1 MITRMSRK
9 YKFYNPEGIYF
20 VSFATVFWIDVFI
33 REIYFEK
40 VTEALE
46 YCRKNRGMKI
56 YGYCIMPSHIHL
68 LFKAEQSDPAEL
80 IRDLKHFTATSL
92 IRLIKNNQQESRKEW
107 LLWMFER
114 AGKRSSKVTKYQ
126 FWQHHDQPIEIHSDK
141 FFDEKLDYIHQNPV
155 VSGFVSEL
163 QDWKYS
169 SEKNYWQAIDPVL
182 DIDVLS

>member
-9 YKFYNPEGIYF
+9 YKFYNPEGVYF

-33 REIYFEK
+33 REVYFEK

-92 IRLIKNNQQESRKEW
+92 IRLIKDNQQESRKEW
-107 LLWMFER
+107 LLWMFE
-114 AGKRSSKVTKYQ
+114 
-126 FWQHHDQPIEIHSDK
+126 
-141 FFDEKLDYIHQNPV
+141 
-155 VSGFVSEL
+155 
-163 QDWKYS
+163 
-169 SEKNYWQAIDPVL
+169 
-182 DIDVLS
+182 

>member
-56 YGYCIMPSHIHL
+56 YGYCIMPSPTIAQASTL
-68 LFKAEQSDPAEL
+68 VLFS
-80 IRDLKHFTATSL
+80 F
-92 IRLIKNNQQESRKEW
+92 
-107 LLWMFER
+107 
-114 AGKRSSKVTKYQ
+114 
-126 FWQHHDQPIEIHSDK
+126 
-141 FFDEKLDYIHQNPV
+141 
-155 VSGFVSEL
+155 
-163 QDWKYS
+163 
-169 SEKNYWQAIDPVL
+169 
-182 DIDVLS
+182 

>member
-1 MITRMSRK
+1 MSRK

-33 REIYFEK
+33 REVYFEK

-80 IRDLKHFTATSL
+80 IRDLKHFTST
-92 IRLIKNNQQESRKEW
+92 NQR
-107 LLWMFER
+107 
-114 AGKRSSKVTKYQ
+114 
-126 FWQHHDQPIEIHSDK
+126 
-141 FFDEKLDYIHQNPV
+141 
-155 VSGFVSEL
+155 
-163 QDWKYS
+163 
-169 SEKNYWQAIDPVL
+169 
-182 DIDVLS
+182 